1 MVWNPPFRSW
11 IRSRRTCSML
21 SDWIWTLLIDLPITC
36 LHREPKYKW
45 LCSAWRGYSSSKASM
60 MVATSQSYVQW
71 LVMRWYRDI
80 LQQSDRLTIDQI
92 PQYGFIKSLL
102 TQQLMEMKITSIILQ
117 WMFCYPLAYMMDA
130 WIRIWTFVST
140 RYLLGELWDLAGTK
154 LE

>member
-1 MVWNPPFRSW
+1 
-11 IRSRRTCSML
+11 
-21 SDWIWTLLIDLPITC
+21 
-36 LHREPKYKW
+36 
-45 LCSAWRGYSSSKASM
+45 M